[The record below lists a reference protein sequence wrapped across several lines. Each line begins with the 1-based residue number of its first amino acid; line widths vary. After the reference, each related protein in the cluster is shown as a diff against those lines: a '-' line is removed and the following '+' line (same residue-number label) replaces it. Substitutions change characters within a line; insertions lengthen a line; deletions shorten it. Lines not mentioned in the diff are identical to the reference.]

1 MLSNVLANNASE
13 SGVASGYNIKNQ
25 KANGNLI
32 DVRTSF
38 HHSTQRIVA
47 GGPKNGN
54 TGRKTNQTAL
64 KQRIA
69 GESPSSLA

>member
-1 MLSNVLANNASE
+1 MLNNVLTNNASE
-13 SGVASGYNIKNQ
+13 SGVASGYGLNKNQ

-47 GGPKNGN
+47 GGPKNGH
-54 TGRKTNQTAL
+54 TGRRTN
-64 KQRIA
+64 
-69 GESPSSLA
+69 